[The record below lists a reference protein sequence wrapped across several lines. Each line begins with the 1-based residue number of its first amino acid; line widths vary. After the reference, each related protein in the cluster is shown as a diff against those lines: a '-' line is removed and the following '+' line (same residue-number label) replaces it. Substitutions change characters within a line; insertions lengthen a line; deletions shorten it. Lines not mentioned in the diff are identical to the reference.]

1 MDIYDAIHS
10 RTVANFETLAVI
22 LESIP
27 EAIADPAYPWEFYR
41 ELRWV
46 RLQARNISTSFL
58 DAHFAGL
65 KARAGRRFGVA
76 PEPFEALPDVRWVTV
91 PQGVP
96 TGVGSWLPVV
106 VRERVKGVVTGA
118 VVWAQLVAEQTTW
131 FPNSEWSLPGSDES
145 KRTLEPS
152 RDPVKVRALVDSLVE
167 AAGGPQ
173 VVVSPPADQTPGFDD
188 FIAWCRLYA
197 PQRLDRVKT
206 PNNEPPDYGTWS
218 WRTGVPGIDWR

>member
-22 LESIP
+22 LESVP
-27 EAIADPAYPWEFYR
+27 EAIGDPAYPWEFYR

-65 KARAGRRFGVA
+65 KARAGRRFGVV
-76 PEPFEALPDVRWVTV
+76 PEQFEALPDVRWVTV

-96 TGVGSWLPVV
+96 TEVGSWLPVV

-118 VVWAQLVAEQTTW
+118 VVWAHLVRELEKPSWCLPAEGPKRGLDVTRHA
-131 FPNSEWSLPGSDES
+131 GS
-145 KRTLEPS
+145 
-152 RDPVKVRALVDSLVE
+152 VRALVESLVE
-167 AAGGPQ
+167 AAGGLQ
-173 VVVSPPADQTPGFDD
+173 VVVVPPADQIPGFDD